1 MNIQEIF
8 LTLSDYWK
16 SRGCYIAPTYDMEV
30 GAGTM
35 SPDTIFRVLGPKPYR
50 VAYMQPSRRPTDGR
64 YGENPNRVQKHFQ
77 YQAILKPAPKNS
89 QQLYIDSLKALGID
103 LKKNFLSFEED
114 NWESPTL
121 GAWGVGWQVMLNG
134 LEVTQFTYFQQAGG
148 VDLYPVPLEIT
159 YGIERLALF
168 LAGKDNIYELE
179 WGGGITYRDLRFKE
193 EVQFSEFNFK
203 EANIDT
209 LQTTFELYEKE
220 IKNLIEKGLYHPAY
234 DYALKLSHIFNL
246 LDARRAISITQRQ
259 KIILTIRN
267 YVKEIVQLY
276 LEDISNE

>member
-8 LTLSDYWK
+8 LKLSDYWK

-64 YGENPNRVQKHFQ
+64 YGDNPNRVQKHFQ
-77 YQAILKPAPKNS
+77 YQVILKPAPENS

-134 LEVTQFTYFQQAGG
+134 LEITQFTYFQQAGG
-148 VDLYPVPLEIT
+148 VDLYPVSLEIT
-159 YGIERLALF
+159 YGIERLGLF
-168 LAGKDNIYELE
+168 LAGKDNIYDLE
-179 WGGGITYRDLRFKE
+179 WGGGISYRDLRYKE

-203 EANIDT
+203 EANIES
-209 LQTTFELYEKE
+209 LQKNFELYENEVKH
-220 IKNLIEKGLYHPAY
+220 LIEKKLYLPAY
-234 DYALKLSHIFNL
+234 DYALKLSHLFNL

-259 KIILTIRN
+259 KMILTIRN

>member
-77 YQAILKPAPKNS
+77 YQVILKPAPENS

-134 LEVTQFTYFQQAGG
+134 LEVTQFTYFQQAGS
-148 VDLYPVPLEIT
+148 VDLYPVSLEIT
-159 YGIERLALF
+159 YGIERLGLF

-179 WGGGITYRDLRFKE
+179 WGGGITYKDLRFKE

-203 EANIDT
+203 EANINT

-220 IKNLIEKGLYHPAY
+220 IKNLIEKGLYLPAY